1 MSLRVRGASGKGGEG
16 RVRTRITTLW
26 RPRSVAS
33 CKMSR
38 TLTTRWSSQCCS
50 TSLSRTTSQ
59 GAMLR
64 RNCLLVTFAC
74 CSVAPSIVAVSLTG
88 TRSTPVYETPKRSTF
103 EIQWRSPHPR
113 SVMDAAT
120 SLRQSPSRK
129 LARGFV
135 ASIELPAPHRVP
147 RGSSAH
153 VRCLAISFIVSSCSL
168 SASAVARCAACDAS
182 PFWLK
187 EARRLSFRALA
198 CFLPARSAA
207 LSARFSVRARF
218 FFGGA

>member
-50 TSLSRTTSQ
+50 TSLSMTTSQ
-59 GAMLR
+59 GAMRR

-88 TRSTPVYETPKRSTF
+88 TRSTPVYETPPRFTF

-113 SVMDAAT
+113 SVRDAAT

-129 LARGFV
+129 LARGFA
-135 ASIELPAPHRVP
+135 ASIELPALGHENVADYFGRERNGTERNQPVHVIWLIHNNTSNRPSTQLQQRVACLPHLVT
-147 RGSSAH
+147 
-153 VRCLAISFIVSSCSL
+153 I
-168 SASAVARCAACDAS
+168 AVASRCQHRQ
-182 PFWLK
+182 P
-187 EARRLSFRALA
+187 RVQ
-198 CFLPARSAA
+198 
-207 LSARFSVRARF
+207 VRYHTV
-218 FFGGA
+218 